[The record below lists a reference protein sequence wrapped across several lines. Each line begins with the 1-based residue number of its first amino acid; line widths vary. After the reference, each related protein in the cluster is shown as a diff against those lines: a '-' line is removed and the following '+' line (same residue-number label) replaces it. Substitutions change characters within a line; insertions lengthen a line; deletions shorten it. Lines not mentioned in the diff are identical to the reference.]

1 MVSMLDLSRIDH
13 FRYFAREMFESSDM
27 DPRVWN
33 PLLASLI
40 AKASTAGIP
49 DARIYIKEQE
59 ADNIITG
66 EMAQNL
72 YRLLDRNKRWR

>member
-1 MVSMLDLSRIDH
+1 MLDLSRIDH

>member
-13 FRYFAREMFESSDM
+13 FRYFAREMFEDSDI

-49 DARIYIKEQE
+49 DARQYVKERE
-59 ADNIITG
+59 EEGILT
-66 EMAQNL
+66 ERMANNL